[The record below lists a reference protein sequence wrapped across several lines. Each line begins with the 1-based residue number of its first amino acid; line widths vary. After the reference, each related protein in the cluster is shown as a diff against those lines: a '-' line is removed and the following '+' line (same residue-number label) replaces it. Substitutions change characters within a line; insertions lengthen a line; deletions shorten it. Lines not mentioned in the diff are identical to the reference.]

1 MLKPYTV
8 MSSHEDREYRIVCGP
23 DFWKLASFA
32 SEKDAERVAALLNAY
47 VAFVEG
53 YDVDKFNAV
62 LRELRG
68 R

>member
-8 MSSHEDREYRIVCGP
+8 MCHDNLEYRIVCGP
-23 DFWKLASFA
+23 DFWRLASFRTE
-32 SEKDAERVAALLNAY
+32 SDAERVAALLNAY
-47 VAFVEG
+47 VDFVEG